1 MSPSTTDLLKKA
13 RDGARLSTD
22 ETLHLYREAD
32 LDDLGATADFLRR
45 QRTDPDAV
53 TYLVDRNINYT
64 NVCTTNCLFCAFYR
78 PVGHPEG
85 YVLSLDQISAKIE
98 ELEAIGGTR
107 VLLQGGHNPDLGL
120 AFYQEMLSGL
130 SARHP
135 DIDLDALSPSEVD
148 HIAKLENMT
157 LREVLVAL
165 KAAGQDGLPG
175 GGAEIL
181 DDEIRGRISRKKQS
195 AADWLL
201 TMEHAQSLGLTTSA
215 TMVIGFGETID
226 QRIAH
231 LDRLRERQDAALAAH
246 GSSIHGSSIHGSSIH
261 GSGFTA
267 FISWSFQKEN
277 TAWGNIGDKKGRE
290 LGADPEEYLRHAAIS
305 RIHLDNFAHHQASW
319 PTQGKDHAR
328 TALRFGCDDYGSTM
342 MEENVVSSAGSEHQA
357 LAVETI
363 REEIKRAGYRPVQR
377 DSRYRLVEAR

>member
-1 MSPSTTDLLKKA
+1 MSSTTQELLAKA
-13 RDGARLSTD
+13 RDGRRLETG
-22 ETLHLYREAD
+22 ETLILYRAAG
-32 LDDLGATADFLRR
+32 LDELGATADFLR
-45 QRTDPDAV
+45 QKRTDREAV

-78 PVGHPEG
+78 PVGHTEG
-85 YVLSLDQISAKIE
+85 YVLSLDEISAKIE

-120 AFYQEMLSGL
+120 AFYQEMISGL
-130 SARHP
+130 KARHP
-135 DIDLDALSPSEVD
+135 AIDLDALSPSEVD
-148 HIAKLENMT
+148 HIAKLEDMS

-165 KAAGQDGLPG
+165 REAGQDGLPG

-195 AADWLL
+195 ATDWLL

-215 TMVIGFGETID
+215 TMVIGFGETLE
-226 QRIAH
+226 QRLQH
-231 LDRLRERQDAALAAH
+231 LDRLRERQDAALREH
-246 GSSIHGSSIHGSSIH
+246 GN
-261 GSGFTA
+261 GFTA
-267 FISWSFQKEN
+267 FISWSFQKDH

-290 LGADPEEYLRHAAIS
+290 LGASPEEYLRHAAIS

-328 TALRFGCDDYGSTM
+328 TALSFGCDDYGSTM

-363 REEIKRAGYRPVQR
+363 RREITGAGYRPVQR
-377 DSRYRLVEAR
+377 DSRYRVVETTTGKG